1 MHKPKKKY
9 KTVRIN
15 IPFEEYIVINEIIA
29 NKGYKS
35 VSEWVRN
42 IVTREIRKLK
52 NELQPSGWVKLDV
65 DPLNFIDALSKE
77 FMRQCTLTYGISSMP
92 FKVLAKDYSEQ
103 ERIVSDLCKLLEASV
118 YNALKLFSADKLL
131 STHRC
136 YAEPHKMPFASLV
149 FYIDEYPYSILVE
162 GSLLFDEQLR
172 ASFTIKG
179 LRISGDLVLTYWH
192 KKLFEILVR
201 KLGKWNPRVEEGN
214 VLLTLQSH
222 EEKDFE
228 KALLNTLKE
237 FGEVLGS
244 EIVSVDSYVGVNSVK
259 AEGGYSRNNI
269 FYTIVIDGIKEEIK
283 PEVYNISLR
292 LTA

>member
-1 MHKPKKKY
+1 MRKPKKKY

-29 NKGYKS
+29 NKGYKD
-35 VSEWVRN
+35 VSEWIKN
-42 IVTREIRKLK
+42 IVAREIRKLK

-77 FMRQCTLTYGISSMP
+77 FMKQCTSTYGISSIP
-92 FKVLAKDYSEQ
+92 FKVLAKDFSEQ
-103 ERIVSDLCKLLEASV
+103 ERIVSDLCKLLEKSV

-131 STHRC
+131 STYRC

-149 FYIDEYPYSILVE
+149 FYIDEYPYSVLVE

-192 KKLFEILVR
+192 KKLFEILVGELER
-201 KLGKWNPRVEEGN
+201 WKPKVEGGN
-214 VLLTLQSH
+214 VVLTLSSY
-222 EEKDFE
+222 EERDFE
-228 KALLNTLKE
+228 KVLLNTLKE
-237 FGEVLGS
+237 FGEILSS
-244 EIVSVDSYVGVNSVK
+244 EIVSVDSYIGVNSIR
-259 AEGGYSRNNI
+259 AEGEYFRNNI
-269 FYTIVIDGIKEEIK
+269 FYTIIIDGIKEEIR
-283 PEVYNISLR
+283 PETYNISLR